1 MSGTPARQTSQTHP
15 SGNGAQ
21 RTTTYDAMPRA
32 MVVTT
37 RAVLSDTREMLSDT
51 FRPSVIRRQLTRMP
65 ETLHPT
71 NVAHNSAPCKTTQ
84 PCFVPPCF

>member
-1 MSGTPARQTSQTHP
+1 MHQRLTSPTRQTRP
-15 SGNGAQ
+15 SGDGVQ

-65 ETLHPT
+65 ETLP
-71 NVAHNSAPCKTTQ
+71 SAPGRLER
-84 PCFVPPCF
+84 